1 MCQPEQAMEREKL
14 IDNIMRTL
22 TMLEKALERLARQ
35 NYYDRSQY
43 PQEFF
48 DTEELLKIIR
58 LWITAFRIF
67 SGLRGFSVM
76 ADLFI
81 KELFNMICLL
91 TETCMPLPGK
101 KQVGKK
107 RRARMKKALCGS
119 ARKMIQKI
127 ERYLDELKD
136 NATEIAAELENWLY
150 KASEQYFSKI
160 SEICERLP
168 VSVSSRGEQTYIFPW
183 SDKDTYT
190 EFINDKK
197 RFRAEVVDRLGEYA
211 HATGHKCTCK
221 KSGRYKMIGFR
232 SEPRKVV
239 MVGGKQ
245 EIFQIRMVQC
255 LDCGKKFSLLP
266 SFLPREKHF
275 GIDIIGS
282 VVRNIVLFSQSLHAA
297 FENLKLS
304 VGGIKSRQTLMNWLQ
319 WVGTLHPAAVLT
331 RAGVKGSGYLQEDE
345 GFEKEAGMRTY
356 TVIMADPKNL
366 LIWHA
371 DYVDSVDEKRLCSS
385 FEKFV
390 QRIDFKV
397 LGVTKD
403 KWRPSTNA
411 LKDVFYRVWIGF
423 CHLHCLK
430 KLSKALSEYRKETK
444 CSSEE
449 VERLSKEYK
458 KVLETSA
465 SETSLRI
472 KVRSLEKDPAFSH
485 PLLRPRLAD
494 LKENAVHYTS
504 HKSRKGITKTTSI
517 ADNFLK
523 VVKRKLRQVESFRDQ
538 ECTRIMFQAMASV
551 RNFVP
556 FLPGAK
562 HGPNSPFMLA
572 EGQTYGD
579 LPWIQVMNMHNAF
592 LFTANAF

>member
-1 MCQPEQAMEREKL
+1 MLSALLVREL
-14 IDNIMRTL
+14 SDMISL
-22 TMLEKALERLARQ
+22 LA
-35 NYYDRSQY
+35 
-43 PQEFF
+43 
-48 DTEELLKIIR
+48 
-58 LWITAFRIF
+58 
-67 SGLRGFSVM
+67 
-76 ADLFI
+76 
-81 KELFNMICLL
+81 
-91 TETCMPLPGK
+91 ETCVPLPGK
-101 KQVGKK
+101 KRTGNK
-107 RRARMKKALCGS
+107 RRIKMQKELFNSVNKMVSKIIGHPDDLKKNN
-119 ARKMIQKI
+119 
-127 ERYLDELKD
+127 DT
-136 NATEIAAELENWLY
+136 TEIADGLEKWLH
-150 KASEQYFSKI
+150 KAFEQYFSRI
-160 SEICERLP
+160 SEIRERLP
-168 VSVSSRGEQTYIFPW
+168 VSSRGEKTYIFPW
-183 SDKDTYT
+183 ADKDTYADLVT
-190 EFINDKK
+190 DRK
-197 RFRAEVVDRLGEYA
+197 RFRAEVVEKLCEYA
-211 HATGHKCTCK
+211 HATGHKSACRI
-221 KSGRYKMIGFR
+221 SGKYKMIGYR
-232 SEPRKVV
+232 AIPRKVV

-245 EIFQIRMVQC
+245 EEFQIRMVQC
-255 LDCGKKFSLLP
+255 SDCGGKFSLLP

-282 VVRNIVLFSQSLHAA
+282 VVRGIVLFGQSLHAA
-297 FENLKLS
+297 FENLRLS
-304 VGGIKSRQTLMNWLQ
+304 AGGIKSRQTVLNWLR
-319 WVGTLHPAAVLT
+319 WIGTFHPATVLT

-366 LIWHA
+366 LVWHA

-390 QRIDFKV
+390 QRINFKV

-411 LKDVFYRVWIGF
+411 LKDVFYNVWIGF

-430 KLSKALSEYRKETK
+430 NLSRALSEYRKETK

-449 VERLSKEYK
+449 VGRLHKEYK

-472 KVRSLEKDPAFSH
+472 KLKSLEKDPAFSH

-504 HKSRKGITKTTSI
+504 HKNRKGITKTTSV

-523 VVKRKLRQVESFRDQ
+523 VVKRKLRQAESFRDQ
-538 ECTRIMFQAMASV
+538 ECTRIMFQAMATV

-562 HGPNSPFMLA
+562 NAGKSPFMLA
-572 EGQTYGD
+572 EGQTYN

-592 LFTANAF
+592 LFTPNAF